1 MREKLIYIGY
11 DLFLDLKLYKI
22 PAETLYHLEKKNKLL
37 RFVKIKNQD
46 SKYLSKISIYWG
58 NRITDDIIQKAKNLK
73 WIHFGSI
80 GFDRVNINE
89 MKSKKIMVTNSKG
102 TMESSVMVTILGF
115 MISLSRGLNKIYD
128 LRAINKLSRETFD
141 KYFERVSDLENQVCL
156 IVGMGQVGLKLKKV
170 CLSLGMKVL
179 AIKKNNI
186 NNKKNIFSL
195 KQLKNVIVKADY
207 VINLLPLNNETFEI
221 FDRNLFKCMKKEAYF
236 INVGRGK
243 TVNEN
248 HLYEALRKKIFAGGA
263 LDVFYDEPLN
273 KNSNLLKL
281 QNLIITPH
289 IAGLHNK
296 YWQKES
302 ILFERN
308 LDRFLMS
315 KKLINQLV

>member
-1 MREKLIYIGY
+1 MSKKLIYVGY

-22 PAETLYHLEKKNKLL
+22 PSKILNHLKKKNKFLK
-37 RFVKIKNQD
+37 FVKIKNQN
-46 SKYLSKISIYWG
+46 SKYVSKISVYWG
-58 NRITDDIIQKAKNLK
+58 NRITNDIIQNAKNLK

-80 GFDRVNINE
+80 GYDRVNLNE
-89 MKSKKIMVTNSKG
+89 MKFRKIMVTNSKG

-115 MISLSRGLNKIYD
+115 MITLSRGFKKIHD

-141 KYFERVSDLENQVCL
+141 KHFESISDLENQVCL

-170 CLSLGMKVL
+170 CSILGMKVL

-186 NNKKNIFSL
+186 NNKKDVYSL
-195 KQLKNVIVKADY
+195 KQLNKIIVKADY
-207 VINLLPLNNETFEI
+207 VVNLLPLNNETFEI
-221 FDRNLFKCMKKEAYF
+221 FDLNIFKCMKKDAYF

-248 HLYEALRKKIFAGGA
+248 HLYEALKKKYFAGGA

-273 KNSNLLKL
+273 KNSKLLKL
-281 QNLIITPH
+281 HNLMITPH

-296 YWQKES
+296 YWKKES
-302 ILFERN
+302 ALFESN
-308 LDRFLMS
+308 LDRYIDS

>member
-22 PAETLYHLEKKNKLL
+22 PAETLHHLEKKNKLL
-37 RFVKIKNQD
+37 RFVKIKNHD

-186 NNKKNIFSL
+186 NNKKN
-195 KQLKNVIVKADY
+195 
-207 VINLLPLNNETFEI
+207 
-221 FDRNLFKCMKKEAYF
+221 
-236 INVGRGK
+236 
-243 TVNEN
+243 
-248 HLYEALRKKIFAGGA
+248 
-263 LDVFYDEPLN
+263 
-273 KNSNLLKL
+273 
-281 QNLIITPH
+281 
-289 IAGLHNK
+289 
-296 YWQKES
+296 
-302 ILFERN
+302 
-308 LDRFLMS
+308 
-315 KKLINQLV
+315 KKLFIPTFIFFFNFIIIFIGVV